1 VRQRHA
7 AEPDRHPRGHQGAA
21 RPGAFDYKPS
31 AFRVI
36 DNGHTVQVNVAP
48 GNSIEVMGRR
58 YELVQFHFHRP
69 SEERIDGR
77 QFDMVVHLV
86 HKDPKAAWP
95 WWRCCWSAAAPSRW
109 CRRSG
114 TTCRWRRARKCR
126 RATRSTSG
134 AAAGRAQLLH
144 LHGLAHHAAVQRG
157 RAVDG
162 DEAAGGLSPE
172 QIGIFARLYR

>member
-1 VRQRHA
+1 VVA
-7 AEPDRHPRGHQGAA
+7 VLLERG
-21 RPGAFDYKPS
+21 S
-31 AFRVI
+31 AQPV
-36 DNGHTVQVNVAP
+36 VQKIWNNLP
-48 GNSIEVMGRR
+48 LEKGE
-58 YELVQFHFHRP
+58 
-69 SEERIDGR
+69 
-77 QFDMVVHLV
+77 
-86 HKDPKAAWP
+86 
-95 WWRCCWSAAAPSRW
+95 
-109 CRRSG
+109 
-114 TTCRWRRARKCR
+114 KCR